1 MTHNLFTNFSSK
13 SGKCPPYRLA
23 ATLIAVCMALLS
35 ISCGG
40 DGKSDPAPTPTPT
53 QTPSVTDASPAS
65 APDTQGMKPQ
75 PERKITIDGLG
86 SVAILYHYP
95 ADWIPDESEEDGDRA
110 SSAEIKKIEYD
121 TGTGQMTEVSCK
133 TPSAPDAS
141 PEKVKIKANRASR
154 IYIEEENSDLLIKFN
169 RNQYRTVSSTVPDKV
184 QHYNKRASFMEVR
197 VKCPGIF
204 NEKEI
209 PCPKVNNEVKCK
221 IVVTY

>member
-13 SGKCPPYRLA
+13 SGKCLPCSLA
-23 ATLIAVCMALLS
+23 ATLIAICMALLS

-65 APDTQGMKPQ
+65 APDTEEKQQ
-75 PERKITIDGLG
+75 TERKITIDGLG

-110 SSAEIKKIEYD
+110 SRAEIKKIEYD
-121 TGTGQMTEVSCK
+121 TGNGQMKEFSCK

-141 PEKVKIKANRASR
+141 PEKVKIRANRASR
-154 IYIEEENSDLLIKFN
+154 IYIEEEAPDLLIKFN
-169 RNQYRTVSSTVPDKV
+169 RNQYRTVSSTVPNKV
-184 QHYNKRASFMEVR
+184 QHYNKRASFMEVK

-204 NEKEI
+204 NENEI

-221 IVVTY
+221 IVITY